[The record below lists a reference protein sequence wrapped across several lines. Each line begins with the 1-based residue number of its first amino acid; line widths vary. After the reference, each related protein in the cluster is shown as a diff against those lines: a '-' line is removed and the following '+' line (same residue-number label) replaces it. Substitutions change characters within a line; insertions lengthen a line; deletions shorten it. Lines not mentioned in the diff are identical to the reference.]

1 MKKIRDKIQYNI
13 THTTDEIING
23 ITLVVDILTTI
34 IFILTL
40 IFKTDFMYGLYWI
53 FIILFFIV
61 DIISIMHWDV
71 DGLKAEK
78 SESNK
83 MIRGFRD
90 ATAITIIFS
99 GLGFLTIVFLETIN
113 KSISKNIYVIIILY
127 CLLGIAQFFNR
138 LMIQT
143 TIRDSSKY
151 VKKFYEQ
158 NNKEK

>member
-1 MKKIRDKIQYNI
+1 
-13 THTTDEIING
+13 
-23 ITLVVDILTTI
+23 
-34 IFILTL
+34 
-40 IFKTDFMYGLYWI
+40 
-53 FIILFFIV
+53 
-61 DIISIMHWDV
+61 
-71 DGLKAEK
+71 
-78 SESNK
+78 

-99 GLGFLTIVFLETIN
+99 GLCFLTIVFLETIN